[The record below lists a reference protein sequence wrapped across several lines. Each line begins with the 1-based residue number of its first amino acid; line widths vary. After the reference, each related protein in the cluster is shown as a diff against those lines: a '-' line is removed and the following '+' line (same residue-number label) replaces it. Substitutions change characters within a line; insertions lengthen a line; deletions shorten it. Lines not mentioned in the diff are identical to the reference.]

1 MSASERHRQHD
12 KTSGRLAIG
21 WLLGAAAYFFL
32 IEHREHLFIW
42 LPYTVLLACPFIDI
56 LMHSRANHGQQE
68 AAKEC
73 DQEAYERGF
82 SDALARNR
90 TDLKRGIENEQ

>member
-1 MSASERHRQHD
+1 
-12 KTSGRLAIG
+12 
-21 WLLGAAAYFFL
+21 
-32 IEHREHLFIW
+32 
-42 LPYTVLLACPFIDI
+42 
-56 LMHSRANHGQQE
+56 MHSRANHGQQE
-68 AAKEC
+68 AAKES